1 MKNMGDNNN
10 MNEPKDKFNKGPT
23 QGLTTSKK
31 YNNMLPTCSAVSNQ
45 ETMLEGGGGGITC
58 GGANDTSTRIESSSP
73 PSQTAPTLDEPTTS
87 NPGELRENES
97 TTQTQTLSQKNASTL
112 PSLTSSI
119 TRVSTAA
126 SASSKDIILATVASA
141 EKSTNS
147 AVPDAAAEN
156 DVLGTYF
163 AASSMKRSFD
173 KLSKIDLSVD
183 CANYQAPDYLFGFG
197 GSHGGGLWG
206 PKESTQ
212 EEIDGLISFA
222 NKYIIRGRGERGY
235 VGENVQEDC
244 ASKGAARGE
253 RDAGDDD
260 VKIDDLSKRAALEKD
275 ANC

>member
-1 MKNMGDNNN
+1 MLPASAKSQESAPGGGDEGIMRRERNA
-10 MNEPKDKFNKGPT
+10 
-23 QGLTTSKK
+23 TSK
-31 YNNMLPTCSAVSNQ
+31 S
-45 ETMLEGGGGGITC
+45 I
-58 GGANDTSTRIESSSP
+58 DSSSP

-147 AVPDAAAEN
+147 AVPNAAAEN

-173 KLSKIDLSVD
+173 KLSKIDLSVNR
-183 CANYQAPDYLFGFG
+183 ANYQAPDYLFGFG

-235 VGENVQEDC
+235 VGENVQEDG